1 MVRILAEWLQ
11 PIDTSADALG
21 LDAIAGVGHGGHF
34 FGAAHTLERYEHA
47 FYQPLLSDR
56 RNFERWV
63 EDGRPEAAERAAGV
77 AAALLERYE
86 QPPLDP
92 AIDEALEAFVAHRL
106 EEYAKL
112 AG

>member
-1 MVRILAEWLQ
+1 M
-11 PIDTSADALG
+11 
-21 LDAIAGVGHGGHF
+21 
-34 FGAAHTLERYEHA
+34 
-47 FYQPLLSDR
+47 
-56 RNFERWV
+56 